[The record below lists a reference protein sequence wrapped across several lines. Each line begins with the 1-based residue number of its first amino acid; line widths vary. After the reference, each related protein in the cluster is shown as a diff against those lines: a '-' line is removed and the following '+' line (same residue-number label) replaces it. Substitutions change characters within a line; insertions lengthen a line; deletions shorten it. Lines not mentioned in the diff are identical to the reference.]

1 MKLSPGYKPA
11 ATVLGAMIL
20 LGGVAAPAMAV
31 PHPVASVCGGQV
43 PDYVGLLGDDA
54 PFEGKVAL
62 PGGGTADLSS
72 TPLSADGR
80 VRVEIERNPDDSRY
94 AISRLNIYADS
105 SGSGLIDFKTFAGE
119 GWSSEVNCAP
129 VLGAPSTRV
138 TQITGTVEICA
149 SVGEVVEVRRPP
161 GLGHP
166 RHRADRAPRHRPHP
180 HRFHRPRTRRLP
192 HRSTHHPRHPRRPLP
207 DRRCPRP
214 VPPPPHRRRPTSSPP
229 SHPDRSA
236 SSPT

>member
-72 TPLSADGR
+72 TPSA
-80 VRVEIERNPDDSRY
+80 PT
-94 AISRLNIYADS
+94 A
-105 SGSGLIDFKTFAGE
+105 GSG
-119 GWSSEVNCAP
+119 WRSSATPTTP
-129 VLGAPSTRV
+129 VTPS
-138 TQITGTVEICA
+138 A
-149 SVGEVVEVRRPP
+149 
-161 GLGHP
+161 
-166 RHRADRAPRHRPHP
+166 A
-180 HRFHRPRTRRLP
+180 
-192 HRSTHHPRHPRRPLP
+192 
-207 DRRCPRP
+207 
-214 VPPPPHRRRPTSSPP
+214 
-229 SHPDRSA
+229 
-236 SSPT
+236 